1 MRKLRLGV
9 IGTGAFAEAC
19 HVPGLQSHPQAD
31 VVVLCGRRHDHTL
44 AMAERLN
51 VPEVCTDYQELCAR
65 EDIDAVTVATPN
77 VLHASQVQAALAA
90 GKQVFCEKPLGVSVR
105 EVHEMVQAAEE
116 THRIHQVAFT
126 YRYLYGV
133 HELKC
138 RLKAGDIGEPHF
150 LRAQF
155 DSWEGL
161 HPDSVIGFRDIMDLA
176 GGGMLYDVGC
186 HLFDLTHFLL
196 GPIDMLTGFTTLVPR
211 TRINSFTGQ
220 LASVETDDI
229 AGVSFVCE
237 NGVQG
242 QWFVSRATPCSGDKA
257 YIEVIGHEGAL
268 RATLSRGII
277 DTLRI
282 SRPSHPSWE
291 ILPLPKEAS
300 DGHPHCLGLMMR
312 SFVDACLR
320 GGLNGDIDASFYD
333 GLAVQRALAA
343 VSEASCR
350 SSWISLRHERPDHEV
365 KKILFNPYVL

>member
-1 MRKLRLGV
+1 
-9 IGTGAFAEAC
+9 
-19 HVPGLQSHPQAD
+19 
-31 VVVLCGRRHDHTL
+31 
-44 AMAERLN
+44 
-51 VPEVCTDYQELCAR
+51 
-65 EDIDAVTVATPN
+65 
-77 VLHASQVQAALAA
+77 
-90 GKQVFCEKPLGVSVR
+90 
-105 EVHEMVQAAEE
+105 
-116 THRIHQVAFT
+116 
-126 YRYLYGV
+126 
-133 HELKC
+133 
-138 RLKAGDIGEPHF
+138 
-150 LRAQF
+150 
-155 DSWEGL
+155 
-161 HPDSVIGFRDIMDLA
+161 
-176 GGGMLYDVGC
+176 MLYDVGC